1 MSIPASTLQA
11 HTDHTRTHDTHT
23 IPGITHPRTHEMSD
37 EESNKVSQTL
47 QTFIDNPSKSLNEL
61 VAQPCFKKSI
71 LWGTSLAG
79 LLAAHRFHSSRSM
92 VKTLDSSVLGFLVG
106 SGASWFSCRTTR
118 SAEKRKL
125 DEALGKL
132 NELQRRTAG
141 AREDDIIPK

>member
-1 MSIPASTLQA
+1 MR
-11 HTDHTRTHDTHT
+11 D
-23 IPGITHPRTHEMSD
+23 
-37 EESNKVSQTL
+37 ESNKVSQTV
-47 QTFIDNPSKSLNEL
+47 QTFIENPSASLHQL
-61 VAQPCFKKSI
+61 FGQPCFKQSI

-118 SAEKRKL
+118 AAEKKKL

-132 NELQRRTAG
+132 NELQRRTAR
-141 AREDDIIPK
+141 ARGDDTPK